1 LKVEIL
7 HETLLQLH
15 HQGTDHV
22 LITVAAARG
31 STPAPA
37 GQKLIATPAGLHS
50 GTVGGGK
57 IEARALSHA
66 ASLLSEKNPP
76 ATDLQ
81 TWNLQRDIGMTCGG
95 EMTLLFEVYRPTPAW
110 HIAIFGS
117 GHIVQALAPILATL
131 PCRID
136 IIDTR
141 PDWLAKLPTF
151 PNLTTHLVTTHTE
164 ALYLITEITQAIC
177 ITRGHSTDLPIL
189 AAILRQYPQIS
200 FLGVIGSA
208 SKRATLTRELRE
220 TGTPPDLIEKIHCP
234 LGLPIGDNT
243 PPQIAISITAQLLQQ
258 KSPPPLP

>member
-1 LKVEIL
+1 MLQ
-7 HETLLQLH
+7 HLLALH

-31 STPAPA
+31 STPAPT
-37 GQKLIATPAGLHS
+37 GQKLIATSSGLHS

-66 ASLLSEKNPP
+66 AALLSDKNSP

-95 EMTLLFEVYRPTPAW
+95 EMTLLFELHRPTPTW
-110 HIAIFGS
+110 HIAIFGA
-117 GHIVQALAPILATL
+117 GHIVLALAPILATL

-141 PDWLAKLPTF
+141 PDWLTKIPPS
-151 PNLTTHLVTTHTE
+151 PNLTTHFFPEHIQGIH
-164 ALYLITEITQAIC
+164 LITENSQVISITQ
-177 ITRGHSTDLPIL
+177 GHSSDLPIL
-189 AAILRQYPQIS
+189 SAILKQHPQIP

-208 SKRATLTRELRE
+208 SKRATLSRELRE
-220 TGTPPDLIEKIHCP
+220 TGTPPELIEKIHCP
-234 LGLPIGDNT
+234 LGLPIGNNT
-243 PPQIAISITAQLLQQ
+243 
-258 KSPPPLP
+258 

>member
-1 LKVEIL
+1 MHK
-7 HETLLQLH
+7 TLLQLH
-15 HQGTDHV
+15 QQGIDHILV
-22 LITVAAARG
+22 TVAAARG

-37 GQKLIATPAGLHS
+37 GQKLIATTTGLHS

-57 IEARALSHA
+57 IEARALTHA
-66 ASLLSEKNPP
+66 AKLLSERQTL
-76 ATDLQ
+76 TDLQ

-95 EMTLLFEVYRPTPAW
+95 EMTLLFEVSFPTPTW

-117 GHIVQALAPILATL
+117 GHIVQALAPILSTL

-141 PDWLAKLPTF
+141 PAWLNKIPTF
-151 PNLTTHLVTTHTE
+151 PNITTHHVAEHTK
-164 ALYLITEITQAIC
+164 ALHLITPETQTISITQ
-177 ITRGHSTDLPIL
+177 GHSYDLPIL
-189 AAILRQYPQIS
+189 SGILKQHPQIS

-220 TGTPPDLIEKIHCP
+220 TGTPSELIEKIHCP

-243 PPQIAISITAQLLQQ
+243 PAEISISIAAQLLQQ
-258 KSPPPLP
+258 KPKPLP

>member
-1 LKVEIL
+1 M

-15 HQGTDHV
+15 QQGTDHV
-22 LITVAAARG
+22 LVTVAAVRG

-37 GQKLIATPAGLHS
+37 GQKLVATSAGLHS

-57 IEARALSHA
+57 IEAHALSHA
-66 ASLLSEKNPP
+66 SALLSEKITT
-76 ATDLQ
+76 TDLR

-95 EMTLLFEVYRPTPAW
+95 EMTLLFEVHRPTPTW

-117 GHIVQALAPILATL
+117 GHVVQALAPILSTL

-136 IIDTR
+136 VIDTR
-141 PDWLAKLPTF
+141 PDWLSKLPTL
-151 PNLTTHLVTTHTE
+151 PNINTHLVTTHTE
-164 ALYLITEITQAIC
+164 ALHLISENTQILSITQ
-177 ITRGHSTDLPIL
+177 GHATDLPIL
-189 AAILRQYPQIS
+189 AATLKQYPEIR

-220 TGTPPDLIEKIHCP
+220 SGTPPHLIEKIHCP

-243 PPQIAISITAQLLQQ
+243 PPQIAISIAAQLLQQ
-258 KSPPPLP
+258 AGTDHSPGPE

>member
-1 LKVEIL
+1 MLQQL
-7 HETLLQLH
+7 LTLQQ
-15 HQGTDHV
+15 QGTDHV
-22 LITVAAARG
+22 LITVAASRG

-37 GQKLIATPAGLHS
+37 GQKLITTSAGLHS

-66 ASLLSEKNPP
+66 ATLLSKKSTL
-76 ATDLQ
+76 TDLQ

-95 EMTLLFEVYRPTPAW
+95 EMTLLFEVYRPTPTW

-117 GHIVQALAPILATL
+117 GHIVQALAPVLSSL

-141 PDWLAKLPTF
+141 AEWLSKLPTF
-151 PNLTTHLVTTHTE
+151 SNITTHLVTTHTE
-164 ALYLITEITQAIC
+164 ALHLITPETQALSITQ
-177 ITRGHSTDLPIL
+177 GHSTDLPIL
-189 AAILRQYPQIS
+189 ASILEQHPQIS
-200 FLGVIGSA
+200 FLGTIGSA

-220 TGTPPDLIEKIHCP
+220 TGTPPELIEKIHCP

-243 PPQIAISITAQLLQQ
+243 PAEISISIAAQLLQQ
-258 KSPPPLP
+258 KPKPLP